1 MNDYFQ
7 ADRTYVFEIDPDR
20 DVLIN
25 TFEYICGQEVSAQM
39 DNLQEVPVSV
49 IKVWMQNFRQ
59 GRSYYMS
66 DLEQE
71 RGQPSYEM
79 LKAQQVWRLLAVPLM
94 KGGAMVGFLGV
105 DNPRA
110 LR

>member
-1 MNDYFQ
+1 
-7 ADRTYVFEIDPDR
+7 
-20 DVLIN
+20 
-25 TFEYICGQEVSAQM
+25 
-39 DNLQEVPVSV
+39 
-49 IKVWMQNFRQ
+49 
-59 GRSYYMS
+59 MS

-105 DNPRA
+105 DQPPRA